1 MGEGAIVIFIGCSEV
16 VDISTDIVE
25 FVVVMIVAVFDVI
38 VEALVFDVSTVIVEV
53 VVLMIV
59 AVFDVLVGSDVVDI

>member
-1 MGEGAIVIFIGCSEV
+1 
-16 VDISTDIVE
+16 
-25 FVVVMIVAVFDVI
+25 MIVAVFDVI

-59 AVFDVLVGSDVVDI
+59 AVFDVVLVGSDVVDI